1 MKYFAKIKEK
11 HGSFYKWWNG
21 VLRSTC
27 LLGFWGNQTV
37 PCYTCSCSR
46 LCLMLGHYSY
56 SHGWLC
62 LYIIPVI
69 QQAITLLCL
78 WWTVLLVLLALIKFN
93 LLNGAMPKA
102 RGEAKKRVVTK
113 IIKMQPKVR
122 KKGLKTTIFVF
133 AVFNAVLLNM
143 SFKVAQSYAEK

>member
-1 MKYFAKIKEK
+1 
-11 HGSFYKWWNG
+11 
-21 VLRSTC
+21 
-27 LLGFWGNQTV
+27 
-37 PCYTCSCSR
+37 
-46 LCLMLGHYSY
+46 
-56 SHGWLC
+56 
-62 LYIIPVI
+62 
-69 QQAITLLCL
+69 
-78 WWTVLLVLLALIKFN
+78 
-93 LLNGAMPKA
+93 MPKA